1 MGRKKILAVDDD
13 PNMRTFY
20 ETVLE
25 DYGFEVRTAEDGL
38 FGTAA
43 CQNWKPDLLI
53 LDWDMP
59 GGGGK
64 RVFQSIRQL
73 LRIPVPVLFVTGMQ
87 GDLDVDLTLDRVSI
101 LRKPIEVER
110 LLTGIYFLLR

>member
-1 MGRKKILAVDDD
+1 MVKKKILAVDDD

-20 ETVLE
+20 EMVL
-25 DYGFEVRTAEDGL
+25 DDNGFEVKTAEDGL
-38 FGTAA
+38 MGTGA

-73 LRIPVPVLFVTGMQ
+73 LKIPVPVLFVTGTL

-110 LLTGIYFLLR
+110 LLAGIYFLR

>member
-1 MGRKKILAVDDD
+1 MDKKKILAVDDEA
-13 PNMRTFY
+13 NMRDFY
-20 ETVLE
+20 ETVL
-25 DYGFEVRTAEDGL
+25 DDQGFEVKTAEDGL

-64 RVFQSIRQL
+64 RVFQSIREL
-73 LRIPVPVLFVTGMQ
+73 LKIPVPVLFVTGTL
-87 GDLDVDLTLDRVSI
+87 GDLDVDLTLDRVSV
-101 LRKPIEVER
+101 LRKPIEEER
-110 LLTGIYFLLR
+110 LLAGINFLLR

>member
-1 MGRKKILAVDDD
+1 MDRKKILAVDDD

-38 FGTAA
+38 YGTAA

-53 LDWDMP
+53 LDWEMP

-64 RVFQSIRQL
+64 RVFRSIRQL
-73 LRIPVPVLFVTGMQ
+73 LRIQVPVLFVTGMQ